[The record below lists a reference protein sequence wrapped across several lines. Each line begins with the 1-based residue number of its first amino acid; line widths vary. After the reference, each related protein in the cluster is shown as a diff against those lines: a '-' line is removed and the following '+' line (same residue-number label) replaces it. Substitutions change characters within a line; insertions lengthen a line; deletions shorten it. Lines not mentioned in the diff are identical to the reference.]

1 MKKKQMHLDK
11 EDKTSEDVE
20 GCTCSSCLRIRK
32 YERPRFDDLK
42 QFDDLDIFKKDTIL
56 FKK

>member
-1 MKKKQMHLDK
+1 MHLDK